1 LPTAGTQS
9 VGDAARAV
17 LVGNAPNHH
26 SGGAVGFGGDL
37 FGTGGPGSA
46 LLVGA
51 WEDNAVG
58 ADAGALSVV
67 SALAL

>member
-1 LPTAGTQS
+1 
-9 VGDAARAV
+9 
-17 LVGNAPNHH
+17 
-26 SGGAVGFGGDL
+26 
-37 FGTGGPGSA
+37 
-46 LLVGA
+46 VGA